1 LGRILSQDGSSSAG
15 QRAGIKKK
23 LCFSGVIKMSNKKFT
38 VSLVA
43 LLVSGIAGS
52 AFAGETP
59 ASFDPSKCKVEYPKA
74 SLMNEEQGITSMSF
88 LVAADGSVADS
99 KLEKSSGFKG
109 LDKAALKGLSAC
121 KFKPGTKDGAPAQT
135 WTKVDY
141 AWKLD

>member
-1 LGRILSQDGSSSAG
+1 MKKPYL
-15 QRAGIKKK
+15 RAIA
-23 LCFSGVIKMSNKKFT
+23 T
-38 VSLVA
+38 LVFA
-43 LLVSGIAGS
+43 SIAGS

-74 SLMNEEQGITSMSF
+74 SLMNEEQGTTSMSF
-88 LVAADGSVADS
+88 LVAPDGAVVDS
-99 KLEKSSGFKG
+99 KLEKTSGFKN
-109 LDKAALKGLSAC
+109 LDKAAIKSISAC